1 VASSLILDLPY
12 NFHWVAPGEAA
23 RSAQAYAGFLGSFLR
38 SHGIRGLINL
48 RGSNPGHFWWRYETR
63 VCARMD
69 IVHCD
74 VKLNSRQLPT
84 QAALAALIRAF
95 DGVPRP
101 FLLKCSGGQDRTSL
115 AAALYLLHRSG
126 WRGMTDA
133 EKQFSSWPYLHL
145 PNRKQRWLKLFPAFA
160 REQSQGRPLQIWIEN
175 GYSAEAFRT
184 WLEGRGEG
192 GSFHGLYG
200 VPGSAGKH

>member
-1 VASSLILDLPY
+1 MILDLPY
-12 NFHWVAPGEAA
+12 NFHWIERGEAA
-23 RSAQAYAGFLGSFLR
+23 RSAQAWAGFLGPFLR

-63 VCARMD
+63 VCARAG

-74 VKLNSRQLPT
+74 VKLNSRQLPPRAT
-84 QAALAALIRAF
+84 LAALVGAF
-95 DGVPRP
+95 DTVPRP

-115 AAALYLLHRSG
+115 AAALYLLHRRS
-126 WRGMTDA
+126 WRGMADA
-133 EKQFSSWPYLHL
+133 EKQFARWPYLHL

-160 REQSQGRPLQIWIEN
+160 AAQSQGRELQSWIEN
-175 GYSAEAFRT
+175 GYSAEAFRS
-184 WLEGRGEG
+184 WLEAHGAG

-200 VPGSAGKH
+200 VPGSADESKR